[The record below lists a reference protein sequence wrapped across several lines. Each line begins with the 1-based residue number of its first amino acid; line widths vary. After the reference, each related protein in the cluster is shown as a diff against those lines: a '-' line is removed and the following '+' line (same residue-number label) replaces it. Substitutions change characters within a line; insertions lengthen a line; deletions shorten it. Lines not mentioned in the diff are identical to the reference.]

1 MENEWKKSF
10 TVHVKSFV
18 KVQFSRCLT
27 NFNLNAGLEYDRLF
41 ILVIYVVVMMRDYR
55 ECACNGGM
63 I

>member
-27 NFNLNAGLEYDRLF
+27 NFNLNADLEYDRLF

>member
-18 KVQFSRCLT
+18 KEQFSRCFT
-27 NFNLNAGLEYDRLF
+27 NFNLNADLEYDRLF